1 MCFDAGSIFMAAR
14 VRCPA
19 RRVRSVRGM
28 PFAGAAVL
36 FALTLAY
43 LETFSAW
50 NAFALTSQL
59 PSTKW

>member
-1 MCFDAGSIFMAAR
+1 MAAR

-50 NAFALTSQL
+50 NTFALTSQL